1 MIVFEDNKR
10 CGYEIE
16 VANSEDFE
24 FPLPKEEGWY

>member
-16 VANSEDFE
+16 VEDISLYDYE
-24 FPLPKEEGWY
+24 VKEEGWY